1 MKRFSIFL
9 LFLIVGCA
17 LNAQDDYRNYVL
29 SRTMLNGTGTSY
41 LDNITYYDGLGRPF
55 QTVEKAVQSGL
66 PVNKNLATLQEYDA
80 AGREWNSW
88 LPVFAGSS
96 DYLAPASIKSSAPG
110 NYDNDSR
117 PYSQPVYKASPLNRL
132 TAQYGPGA
140 AWYNAERP
148 VKTEYL
154 LNTNASPLKCIK
166 YGVSSTGGLT
176 GNSTTFYT
184 SGELSVVKTTDEDLN
199 VSYSFT
205 DKQGRTVLTRQM
217 NNSEE
222 HDTYYIY
229 NDKGNLC
236 FVLQPKYQESADL
249 GKYAFQYEYD
259 ARGRCTKK
267 KLPGAD
273 FVEYTYNDADQ
284 LVYSQD
290 GNQRAQATK
299 KWTYYLYDKFG
310 RLTEQ
315 GECTNKGATSSPV
328 VYIHNYYDGYGFING
343 TGFTDSNYKLTE
355 AQKAYGKG
363 YQTGS
368 VISIFGDSKKI
379 YLMYQY
385 DIQGRVVKTV
395 QNNLLDG
402 LDVTETTYTFSSNP
416 QTVVHK
422 NTYKENGTQKSITE
436 TYTYTYDYADRI
448 SKVEHTLNNTK
459 VVLSENTYNKLGQ
472 LVNRSLHGA
481 SADIM
486 GYAYNIR
493 SWLTR
498 IESPNLILKLNYGY
512 SAGGGNIASMFW
524 KSGEEGRQK
533 YTFTYD
539 GLGRMLNADHLILG
553 QQDEDDDD
561 WGVTTGLMSIQ
572 TGRQIEETPLAREN
586 AFTERVTEYDKN
598 GNILKLVRYGQT
610 GANSYGVIDNLT
622 MTLTGNRLNRVD
634 DASTASAYGGGFEF
648 KDAVKQDNEYA
659 YDANGNLTQDLNKG
673 IEDIQYNCLN
683 LPRLVKFKDQSTITY
698 TYAADG
704 TKLRVEHK
712 IGNSTTRT
720 TYCSNVIY
728 EDGTA
733 KCLLTEEGYVSL
745 DDREYH
751 YYLKDHQGNN
761 RVLVNKNGG
770 VEEINHYY
778 PFGGV
783 FASEE
788 NVQPYKY
795 NGKELD
801 TKKGLNWYDYGA
813 RQYDAAL
820 GIFTTVD
827 PSSEK
832 YYPTSPYVYCGGNPI
847 NRIDPT
853 GADWYKD
860 SDGNYHWAE
869 RGGDIAEG
877 WTWVGSSVSIE
888 ISKSK
893 YVNYYENGGI
903 VANKPVNAFDLIAS
917 SPKLQNLFLG
927 ENSLLSEASKS
938 RLFNG
943 LVSRGTDAIARPIGE
958 FLVWSGAGE
967 LGGPL
972 VGKAIG
978 WILRKMMAKVSPLL
992 RPLGLGNTGRS
1003 ISRNLTEKLAMQE
1016 ILANPAAGEIIE
1028 RMKPINDPR
1037 WFGWRKMQYI
1047 HTGLDGS
1054 KTVIHYVGKW
1064 EEGVL
1069 KAVDDFKFK

>member
-1 MKRFSIFL
+1 MF
-9 LFLIVGCA
+9 
-17 LNAQDDYRNYVL
+17 
-29 SRTMLNGTGTSY
+29 
-41 LDNITYYDGLGRPF
+41 
-55 QTVEKAVQSGL
+55 
-66 PVNKNLATLQEYDA
+66 
-80 AGREWNSW
+80 
-88 LPVFAGSS
+88 
-96 DYLAPASIKSSAPG
+96 
-110 NYDNDSR
+110 
-117 PYSQPVYKASPLNRL
+117 
-132 TAQYGPGA
+132 
-140 AWYNAERP
+140 
-148 VKTEYL
+148 
-154 LNTNASPLKCIK
+154 
-166 YGVSSTGGLT
+166 
-176 GNSTTFYT
+176 TT
-184 SGELSVVKTTDEDLN
+184 
-199 VSYSFT
+199 
-205 DKQGRTVLTRQM
+205 
-217 NNSEE
+217 
-222 HDTYYIY
+222 
-229 NDKGNLC
+229 
-236 FVLQPKYQESADL
+236 
-249 GKYAFQYEYD
+249 QYEYD

-267 KLPGAD
+267 KLPETD
-273 FVEYTYNDADQ
+273 FVEYTYNAADQ

-315 GECTNKGATSSPV
+315 GECTNKSATSSPV

-368 VISIFGDSKKI
+368 VISIFGDSQKI

-448 SKVEHTLNNTK
+448 SKVEHTLNDTK

-472 LVNRSLHGA
+472 LENRFLHGA
-481 SADIM
+481 SADTM

-493 SWLTR
+493 NWLTR

-622 MTLTGNRLNRVD
+622 MKLTGNQLNRVD

-778 PFGGV
+778 PFGGI

-813 RQYDAAL
+813 RRYDAAL
-820 GIFTTVD
+820 GRFTTTD
-827 PSSEK
+827 RFAEK
-832 YYPTSPYVYCGGNPI
+832 YYSMSSYQYGGNNPVG
-847 NRIDPT
+847 NIDVN
-853 GADWYKD
+853 GD
-860 SDGNYHWAE
+860 S
-869 RGGDIAEG
+869 I
-877 WTWVGSSVSIE
+877 V
-888 ISKSK
+888 ISP
-893 YVNYYENGGI
+893 NPNG
-903 VANKPVNAFDLIAS
+903 LIDHI
-917 SPKLQNLFLG
+917 
-927 ENSLLSEASKS
+927 KS
-938 RLFNG
+938 RFG
-943 LVSRGTDAIARPIGE
+943 YDTKFQKTV
-958 FLVWSGAGE
+958 
-967 LGGPL
+967 
-972 VGKAIG
+972 KADLAQLKKDDKTVAQI
-978 WILRKMMAKVSPLL
+978 ILKLEDSENIHQITMVEDRRK
-992 RPLGLGNTGRS
+992 G
-1003 ISRNLTEKLAMQE
+1003 NLTEVDKEKAAKGISQGTTVRYDPYTQIEPSGEKRTPRVGLSHELQHSYDADQGTMTRE
-1016 ILANPAAGEIIE
+1016 ITVNGVLLIE
-1028 RMKPINDPR
+1028 VRAINTENKIRMKTGDPKR
-1037 WFGWRKMQYI
+1037 TKYGRREVP
-1047 HTGLDGS
+1047 
-1054 KTVIHYVGKW
+1054 KTLL
-1064 EEGVL
+1064 E
-1069 KAVDDFKFK
+1069 

>member
-1 MKRFSIFL
+1 MF
-9 LFLIVGCA
+9 
-17 LNAQDDYRNYVL
+17 
-29 SRTMLNGTGTSY
+29 
-41 LDNITYYDGLGRPF
+41 
-55 QTVEKAVQSGL
+55 
-66 PVNKNLATLQEYDA
+66 
-80 AGREWNSW
+80 
-88 LPVFAGSS
+88 
-96 DYLAPASIKSSAPG
+96 
-110 NYDNDSR
+110 
-117 PYSQPVYKASPLNRL
+117 
-132 TAQYGPGA
+132 
-140 AWYNAERP
+140 
-148 VKTEYL
+148 
-154 LNTNASPLKCIK
+154 
-166 YGVSSTGGLT
+166 
-176 GNSTTFYT
+176 TT
-184 SGELSVVKTTDEDLN
+184 
-199 VSYSFT
+199 
-205 DKQGRTVLTRQM
+205 
-217 NNSEE
+217 
-222 HDTYYIY
+222 
-229 NDKGNLC
+229 
-236 FVLQPKYQESADL
+236 
-249 GKYAFQYEYD
+249 QYEYD

-284 LVYSQD
+284 LVFSQD

-315 GECTNKGATSSPV
+315 GECTNKSATSSPV

-368 VISIFGDSKKI
+368 VISIFGDSQKI

-448 SKVEHTLNNTK
+448 SKVEHTLNDTK

-493 SWLTR
+493 NWLTR

-622 MTLTGNRLNRVD
+622 MTLTGNQLNRVD
-634 DASTASAYGGGFEF
+634 DASTVSAYGGGFEF

-778 PFGGV
+778 PFGGI

-813 RQYDAAL
+813 RRYDAAL
-820 GIFTTVD
+820 GRFTTTD
-827 PSSEK
+827 RFAEK
-832 YYPTSPYVYCGGNPI
+832 YYSMSSYQYGGNNPVG
-847 NRIDPT
+847 NIDVN
-853 GADWYKD
+853 GD
-860 SDGNYHWAE
+860 S
-869 RGGDIAEG
+869 I
-877 WTWVGSSVSIE
+877 V
-888 ISKSK
+888 ISP
-893 YVNYYENGGI
+893 NPNG
-903 VANKPVNAFDLIAS
+903 LIDHI
-917 SPKLQNLFLG
+917 
-927 ENSLLSEASKS
+927 KS
-938 RLFNG
+938 RFG
-943 LVSRGTDAIARPIGE
+943 YDTKFQKTV
-958 FLVWSGAGE
+958 
-967 LGGPL
+967 
-972 VGKAIG
+972 KADLAQLKKDDKTVAQI
-978 WILRKMMAKVSPLL
+978 ILKLEDSENIHQITMVEDRRK
-992 RPLGLGNTGRS
+992 G
-1003 ISRNLTEKLAMQE
+1003 NLTEVDKEKAAKGISQGTTVRYDPYTQIEPSGEKRTPRVGLSHELQHSYDADQGTMTRE
-1016 ILANPAAGEIIE
+1016 ITVNGVLLIE
-1028 RMKPINDPR
+1028 VRAINTENKIRMKTGDPKR
-1037 WFGWRKMQYI
+1037 TKYGRREVP
-1047 HTGLDGS
+1047 
-1054 KTVIHYVGKW
+1054 KTLL
-1064 EEGVL
+1064 E
-1069 KAVDDFKFK
+1069 

>member
-1 MKRFSIFL
+1 M
-9 LFLIVGCA
+9 
-17 LNAQDDYRNYVL
+17 
-29 SRTMLNGTGTSY
+29 
-41 LDNITYYDGLGRPF
+41 
-55 QTVEKAVQSGL
+55 
-66 PVNKNLATLQEYDA
+66 
-80 AGREWNSW
+80 
-88 LPVFAGSS
+88 
-96 DYLAPASIKSSAPG
+96 
-110 NYDNDSR
+110 
-117 PYSQPVYKASPLNRL
+117 
-132 TAQYGPGA
+132 
-140 AWYNAERP
+140 
-148 VKTEYL
+148 
-154 LNTNASPLKCIK
+154 KCIK
-166 YGVSSTGGLT
+166 YGVNSTGGLT

-205 DKQGRTVLTRQM
+205 DKQGHTVLTRQM

-236 FVLQPKYQESADL
+236 FVLQPKYQESAGL

-259 ARGRCTKK
+259 ACGRCTKK

-273 FVEYTYNDADQ
+273 FVEYTYNAADQ
-284 LVYSQD
+284 LVFSQD

-315 GECTNKGATSSPV
+315 GECTNKSATSSPV

-363 YQTGS
+363 YQTSS

-402 LDVTETTYTFSSNP
+402 LDVTETTYTFSGNP

-448 SKVEHTLNNTK
+448 SKVEHKLNDTK

-486 GYAYNIR
+486 GYTYNIR

-553 QQDEDDDD
+553 QQDDDDDD
-561 WGVTTGLMSIQ
+561 WGVTTGLMS
-572 TGRQIEETPLAREN
+572 TRTDRQIEETPLAREN
-586 AFTERVTEYDKN
+586 AFTERVKKYDKN
-598 GNILKLVRYGQT
+598 GNILELVRYGQT

-622 MTLTGNRLNRVD
+622 MKLIGNQLNRVD

-712 IGNSTTRT
+712 IGSSTTRT

-801 TKKGLNWYDYGA
+801 AKKGLNWYDYGE
-813 RQYDAAL
+813 RMYDAAL
-820 GIFTTVD
+820 GRWHNID
-827 PSSEK
+827 PMAEK
-832 YYPTSPYVYCGGNPI
+832 YYSISPYAYC
-847 NRIDPT
+847 
-853 GADWYKD
+853 
-860 SDGNYHWAE
+860 
-869 RGGDIAEG
+869 
-877 WTWVGSSVSIE
+877 SS
-888 ISKSK
+888 
-893 YVNYYENGGI
+893 N
-903 VANKPVNAFDLIAS
+903 PVNAIDYQGKLVIFINGFHNGFEGADPDYWKMKNHSPNFDQAVMDHF
-917 SPKLQNLFLG
+917 KDW
-927 ENSLLSEASKS
+927 NSRYYDGS
-938 RLFNG
+938 
-943 LVSRGTDAIARPIGE
+943 
-958 FLVWSGAGE
+958 
-967 LGGPL
+967 LGGAFG
-972 VGKAIG
+972 VSYNANASTRFDFGYIAG
-978 WILRKMMAKVSPLL
+978 LRDVKDI
-992 RPLGLGNTGRS
+992 
-1003 ISRNLTEKLAMQE
+1003 ISKLARDSKG
-1016 ILANPAAGEIIE
+1016 NIIE
-1028 RMKPINDPR
+1028 TIKIISHSMGGAYAKG
-1037 WFGWRKMQYI
+1037 F
-1047 HTGLDGS
+1047 
-1054 KTVIHYVGKW
+1054 
-1064 EEGVL
+1064 L
-1069 KAVDDFKFK
+1069 KAVMEYIQKHPEECNGINLAEYDFAPYQPGSQTAIEGVDTYQYSHKKDNVAGNIPIRGAKQMDTYDNKQRRHPIEDFFDYIKTLPEGSYKIEDGKIVKL

>member
-1 MKRFSIFL
+1 MF
-9 LFLIVGCA
+9 
-17 LNAQDDYRNYVL
+17 
-29 SRTMLNGTGTSY
+29 
-41 LDNITYYDGLGRPF
+41 
-55 QTVEKAVQSGL
+55 
-66 PVNKNLATLQEYDA
+66 
-80 AGREWNSW
+80 
-88 LPVFAGSS
+88 
-96 DYLAPASIKSSAPG
+96 
-110 NYDNDSR
+110 
-117 PYSQPVYKASPLNRL
+117 
-132 TAQYGPGA
+132 
-140 AWYNAERP
+140 
-148 VKTEYL
+148 
-154 LNTNASPLKCIK
+154 
-166 YGVSSTGGLT
+166 
-176 GNSTTFYT
+176 TT
-184 SGELSVVKTTDEDLN
+184 
-199 VSYSFT
+199 
-205 DKQGRTVLTRQM
+205 
-217 NNSEE
+217 
-222 HDTYYIY
+222 
-229 NDKGNLC
+229 
-236 FVLQPKYQESADL
+236 
-249 GKYAFQYEYD
+249 QYEYD

-267 KLPGAD
+267 KLPETD
-273 FVEYTYNDADQ
+273 FVEYTYNAADQ

-315 GECTNKGATSSPV
+315 GECTNKSATSSPV

-368 VISIFGDSKKI
+368 VISIFGDSQKI

-448 SKVEHTLNNTK
+448 SKVEHTLNDTK

-472 LVNRSLHGA
+472 LENRFLHGA
-481 SADIM
+481 SADTM

-622 MTLTGNRLNRVD
+622 MKLTGNQLNRVD

-673 IEDIQYNCLN
+673 IEDIQYNYLN

-778 PFGGV
+778 PFGGI

-813 RQYDAAL
+813 RRYDAVL
-820 GIFTTVD
+820 GRWHKID
-827 PSSEK
+827 PMTEK
-832 YYPTSPYVYCGGNPI
+832 YYSVSPYAYC
-847 NRIDPT
+847 
-853 GADWYKD
+853 
-860 SDGNYHWAE
+860 
-869 RGGDIAEG
+869 
-877 WTWVGSSVSIE
+877 SS
-888 ISKSK
+888 
-893 YVNYYENGGI
+893 N
-903 VANKPVNAFDLIAS
+903 PVNAIDYQG
-917 SPKLQNLFLG
+917 KLVIFI
-927 ENSLLSEASKS
+927 
-938 RLFNG
+938 NG
-943 LVSRGTDAIARPIGE
+943 LHNGFEGADPDYWKMKNHSPNFDQAVMDHFKDWNSRYYDG
-958 FLVWSGAGE
+958 S
-967 LGGPL
+967 LGGIFSL
-972 VGKAIG
+972 SYNMQISTRFDFGYIAG
-978 WILRKMMAKVSPLL
+978 LRDVKDI
-992 RPLGLGNTGRS
+992 
-1003 ISRNLTEKLAMQE
+1003 ISKLARDSKG
-1016 ILANPAAGEIIE
+1016 NIIE
-1028 RMKPINDPR
+1028 TIKIISHSMGGAYAKG
-1037 WFGWRKMQYI
+1037 F
-1047 HTGLDGS
+1047 
-1054 KTVIHYVGKW
+1054 
-1064 EEGVL
+1064 L
-1069 KAVDDFKFK
+1069 KAVMEYIQKHPEECNGINLAEYDFAPYQPGSQTAIEGVDTYQYSHKKDNIAGNTPIRGAKQMDTYSDEKRRHSLEDFFDYIKTLPEGSYKIEDGKIVKL

>member
-1 MKRFSIFL
+1 M
-9 LFLIVGCA
+9 
-17 LNAQDDYRNYVL
+17 
-29 SRTMLNGTGTSY
+29 T
-41 LDNITYYDGLGRPF
+41 
-55 QTVEKAVQSGL
+55 
-66 PVNKNLATLQEYDA
+66 
-80 AGREWNSW
+80 AG
-88 LPVFAGSS
+88 PT
-96 DYLAPASIKSSAPG
+96 
-110 NYDNDSR
+110 
-117 PYSQPVYKASPLNRL
+117 SQPVYKASPLNRL

-140 AWYNAERP
+140 AWYNAGRP

-166 YGVSSTGGLT
+166 YDVSSTGGLT

-267 KLPGAD
+267 ILPGAD
-273 FVEYTYNDADQ
+273 FVEYTYNAADQ
-284 LVYSQD
+284 LVFSQD

-315 GECTNKGATSSPV
+315 GECTNKSATSSPV

-402 LDVTETTYTFSSNP
+402 LDVTETTFTFSSNP

-436 TYTYTYDYADRI
+436 TYIYTYDYADRI
-448 SKVEHTLNNTK
+448 SKVEHTLNDTK

-493 SWLTR
+493 NWLTR

-832 YYPTSPYVYCGGNPI
+832 YYSVSPYAYC
-847 NRIDPT
+847 
-853 GADWYKD
+853 
-860 SDGNYHWAE
+860 
-869 RGGDIAEG
+869 
-877 WTWVGSSVSIE
+877 SS
-888 ISKSK
+888 
-893 YVNYYENGGI
+893 N
-903 VANKPVNAFDLIAS
+903 PVNAIDYQG
-917 SPKLQNLFLG
+917 KLVIFINGMHWGDGKSNRYWDKNGGGFATAVMKHLNDYNAMYIDGSIGGVGQLPYNLDANLRRTFGRNQGFL
-927 ENSLLSEASKS
+927 
-938 RLFNG
+938 
-943 LVSRGTDAIARPIGE
+943 DAP
-958 FLVWSGAGE
+958 V
-967 LGGPL
+967 
-972 VGKAIG
+972 
-978 WILRKMMAKVSPLL
+978 ILRKIKNSKGELIETIKIITHSMGAAYAKGYIEALKQFLIDNNLPLSLIEFEADFAPFQPTEQEAVKGIKTFQFTNMNDDIANNKWLKSPF
-992 RPLGLGNTGRS
+992 GIIQGV
-1003 ISRNLTEKLAMQE
+1003 EKVT
-1016 ILANPAAGEIIE
+1016 IGIE
-1028 RMKPINDPR
+1028 ENKKHTIKDFYNMVFKLPEGKYEVIDGKIVPIN
-1037 WFGWRKMQYI
+1037 
-1047 HTGLDGS
+1047 
-1054 KTVIHYVGKW
+1054 
-1064 EEGVL
+1064 
-1069 KAVDDFKFK
+1069 

>member
-1 MKRFSIFL
+1 MF
-9 LFLIVGCA
+9 
-17 LNAQDDYRNYVL
+17 
-29 SRTMLNGTGTSY
+29 
-41 LDNITYYDGLGRPF
+41 
-55 QTVEKAVQSGL
+55 
-66 PVNKNLATLQEYDA
+66 
-80 AGREWNSW
+80 
-88 LPVFAGSS
+88 
-96 DYLAPASIKSSAPG
+96 
-110 NYDNDSR
+110 
-117 PYSQPVYKASPLNRL
+117 
-132 TAQYGPGA
+132 
-140 AWYNAERP
+140 
-148 VKTEYL
+148 
-154 LNTNASPLKCIK
+154 
-166 YGVSSTGGLT
+166 
-176 GNSTTFYT
+176 TT
-184 SGELSVVKTTDEDLN
+184 
-199 VSYSFT
+199 
-205 DKQGRTVLTRQM
+205 
-217 NNSEE
+217 
-222 HDTYYIY
+222 
-229 NDKGNLC
+229 
-236 FVLQPKYQESADL
+236 
-249 GKYAFQYEYD
+249 QYEYD

-273 FVEYTYNDADQ
+273 FVEYTYNAADQ
-284 LVYSQD
+284 LVFSQD
-290 GNQRAQATK
+290 GNQRAQTTK

-315 GECTNKGATSSPV
+315 GECTNKSATSSPV

-436 TYTYTYDYADRI
+436 TYIYTYDYADRI
-448 SKVEHTLNNTK
+448 SKVEHTLNDTK

-493 SWLTR
+493 NWLTR

-622 MTLTGNRLNRVD
+622 MTLTGNQLNRVD

-683 LPRLVKFKDQSTITY
+683 LPRLIKFKDQSTITY

-813 RQYDAAL
+813 RRYDAAL
-820 GIFTTVD
+820 GRFTTTD
-827 PSSEK
+827 RFAEK
-832 YYPTSPYVYCGGNPI
+832 YYSMSSYQYGGNNPVG
-847 NRIDPT
+847 NIDVN
-853 GADWYKD
+853 GD
-860 SDGNYHWAE
+860 S
-869 RGGDIAEG
+869 I
-877 WTWVGSSVSIE
+877 V
-888 ISKSK
+888 ISP
-893 YVNYYENGGI
+893 NPNG
-903 VANKPVNAFDLIAS
+903 LIDHI
-917 SPKLQNLFLG
+917 
-927 ENSLLSEASKS
+927 KS
-938 RLFNG
+938 RFG
-943 LVSRGTDAIARPIGE
+943 YDTKFQKTV
-958 FLVWSGAGE
+958 
-967 LGGPL
+967 
-972 VGKAIG
+972 KADLAQLKKDDKTVAQI
-978 WILRKMMAKVSPLL
+978 ILKLEDSENIHQITMVEDRRK
-992 RPLGLGNTGRS
+992 G
-1003 ISRNLTEKLAMQE
+1003 NLTEVDKEKAAKGISQGTTVRYDPYTQIEPSGEKRTPRVGLSHELQHSYDADQGTITRE
-1016 ILANPAAGEIIE
+1016 ITVNGVLLIE
-1028 RMKPINDPR
+1028 VRAINTENKIRMKTGDPKR
-1037 WFGWRKMQYI
+1037 TKYGRREVP
-1047 HTGLDGS
+1047 
-1054 KTVIHYVGKW
+1054 KTLL
-1064 EEGVL
+1064 E
-1069 KAVDDFKFK
+1069 

>member
-1 MKRFSIFL
+1 MF
-9 LFLIVGCA
+9 
-17 LNAQDDYRNYVL
+17 
-29 SRTMLNGTGTSY
+29 
-41 LDNITYYDGLGRPF
+41 
-55 QTVEKAVQSGL
+55 
-66 PVNKNLATLQEYDA
+66 
-80 AGREWNSW
+80 
-88 LPVFAGSS
+88 
-96 DYLAPASIKSSAPG
+96 
-110 NYDNDSR
+110 
-117 PYSQPVYKASPLNRL
+117 
-132 TAQYGPGA
+132 
-140 AWYNAERP
+140 
-148 VKTEYL
+148 
-154 LNTNASPLKCIK
+154 
-166 YGVSSTGGLT
+166 
-176 GNSTTFYT
+176 TT
-184 SGELSVVKTTDEDLN
+184 
-199 VSYSFT
+199 
-205 DKQGRTVLTRQM
+205 
-217 NNSEE
+217 
-222 HDTYYIY
+222 
-229 NDKGNLC
+229 
-236 FVLQPKYQESADL
+236 
-249 GKYAFQYEYD
+249 QYEYD
-259 ARGRCTKK
+259 TRGRCTKK

-284 LVYSQD
+284 LIFSQD

-315 GECTNKGATSSPV
+315 GECTNKSATSSPV

-436 TYTYTYDYADRI
+436 TYIYTYDYADRI
-448 SKVEHTLNNTK
+448 SKVEHTLNDTK

-622 MTLTGNRLNRVD
+622 MTLTGNQLNRVD

-813 RQYDAAL
+813 RRYDAVL
-820 GIFTTVD
+820 GRFTTTD
-827 PSSEK
+827 RFAEK
-832 YYPTSPYVYCGGNPI
+832 YYSMSSYQYGGNNPVG
-847 NRIDPT
+847 NIDVN
-853 GADWYKD
+853 GD
-860 SDGNYHWAE
+860 S
-869 RGGDIAEG
+869 I
-877 WTWVGSSVSIE
+877 V
-888 ISKSK
+888 ISP
-893 YVNYYENGGI
+893 NPNG
-903 VANKPVNAFDLIAS
+903 LIDHI
-917 SPKLQNLFLG
+917 
-927 ENSLLSEASKS
+927 KS
-938 RLFNG
+938 RFG
-943 LVSRGTDAIARPIGE
+943 YDTKFQKTV
-958 FLVWSGAGE
+958 
-967 LGGPL
+967 
-972 VGKAIG
+972 KADLAQLKKDDKTVAQI
-978 WILRKMMAKVSPLL
+978 ILKLEDSENIHQITMVEDRRK
-992 RPLGLGNTGRS
+992 G
-1003 ISRNLTEKLAMQE
+1003 NLTEVDKEKAAKGISQGTTVRYDPYTQIEPSGEKRTPRVGLSHELQHSYDADQGTMTRE
-1016 ILANPAAGEIIE
+1016 ITVNGVLLIE
-1028 RMKPINDPR
+1028 VRAINTENKIRMKTGDPKR
-1037 WFGWRKMQYI
+1037 TKYGRREVP
-1047 HTGLDGS
+1047 
-1054 KTVIHYVGKW
+1054 KTLL
-1064 EEGVL
+1064 E
-1069 KAVDDFKFK
+1069 

>member
-1 MKRFSIFL
+1 MF
-9 LFLIVGCA
+9 
-17 LNAQDDYRNYVL
+17 
-29 SRTMLNGTGTSY
+29 
-41 LDNITYYDGLGRPF
+41 
-55 QTVEKAVQSGL
+55 
-66 PVNKNLATLQEYDA
+66 
-80 AGREWNSW
+80 
-88 LPVFAGSS
+88 
-96 DYLAPASIKSSAPG
+96 
-110 NYDNDSR
+110 
-117 PYSQPVYKASPLNRL
+117 
-132 TAQYGPGA
+132 
-140 AWYNAERP
+140 
-148 VKTEYL
+148 
-154 LNTNASPLKCIK
+154 
-166 YGVSSTGGLT
+166 
-176 GNSTTFYT
+176 TT
-184 SGELSVVKTTDEDLN
+184 
-199 VSYSFT
+199 
-205 DKQGRTVLTRQM
+205 
-217 NNSEE
+217 
-222 HDTYYIY
+222 
-229 NDKGNLC
+229 
-236 FVLQPKYQESADL
+236 
-249 GKYAFQYEYD
+249 QYEYD

-284 LVYSQD
+284 LVFSQD

-315 GECTNKGATSSPV
+315 GECTNKSATSSPV

-436 TYTYTYDYADRI
+436 TYIYTYDYADRI
-448 SKVEHTLNNTK
+448 SKVEHTLNDTK

-493 SWLTR
+493 NWLTR

-622 MTLTGNRLNRVD
+622 MTLTGNQLNRVD

-683 LPRLVKFKDQSTITY
+683 LPRLIKFKDQSTITY

-813 RQYDAAL
+813 RRYDAAL
-820 GIFTTVD
+820 GRFTTTD
-827 PSSEK
+827 RFAEK
-832 YYPTSPYVYCGGNPI
+832 YYSMSSYQYGGNNPVG
-847 NRIDPT
+847 NIDVN
-853 GADWYKD
+853 GD
-860 SDGNYHWAE
+860 S
-869 RGGDIAEG
+869 I
-877 WTWVGSSVSIE
+877 V
-888 ISKSK
+888 ISP
-893 YVNYYENGGI
+893 NPNG
-903 VANKPVNAFDLIAS
+903 LIDHI
-917 SPKLQNLFLG
+917 
-927 ENSLLSEASKS
+927 KS
-938 RLFNG
+938 RFG
-943 LVSRGTDAIARPIGE
+943 YDTKFQKTV
-958 FLVWSGAGE
+958 
-967 LGGPL
+967 
-972 VGKAIG
+972 KADLAQLKKDDKTVAQI
-978 WILRKMMAKVSPLL
+978 ILKLEDSENIHQITMVEDRRK
-992 RPLGLGNTGRS
+992 G
-1003 ISRNLTEKLAMQE
+1003 NLTEVDKEKAAKGISQGTTVRYDPYTQIEPSGEKRTPRVGLSHELQHSYDADQGTITRE
-1016 ILANPAAGEIIE
+1016 ITVNGVLLIE
-1028 RMKPINDPR
+1028 VRAINTENKIRMKTGDPKR
-1037 WFGWRKMQYI
+1037 TKYGRREVP
-1047 HTGLDGS
+1047 
-1054 KTVIHYVGKW
+1054 KTLL
-1064 EEGVL
+1064 E
-1069 KAVDDFKFK
+1069 

>member
-1 MKRFSIFL
+1 MF
-9 LFLIVGCA
+9 
-17 LNAQDDYRNYVL
+17 
-29 SRTMLNGTGTSY
+29 
-41 LDNITYYDGLGRPF
+41 
-55 QTVEKAVQSGL
+55 
-66 PVNKNLATLQEYDA
+66 
-80 AGREWNSW
+80 
-88 LPVFAGSS
+88 
-96 DYLAPASIKSSAPG
+96 
-110 NYDNDSR
+110 
-117 PYSQPVYKASPLNRL
+117 
-132 TAQYGPGA
+132 
-140 AWYNAERP
+140 
-148 VKTEYL
+148 
-154 LNTNASPLKCIK
+154 
-166 YGVSSTGGLT
+166 
-176 GNSTTFYT
+176 TT
-184 SGELSVVKTTDEDLN
+184 
-199 VSYSFT
+199 
-205 DKQGRTVLTRQM
+205 
-217 NNSEE
+217 
-222 HDTYYIY
+222 
-229 NDKGNLC
+229 
-236 FVLQPKYQESADL
+236 
-249 GKYAFQYEYD
+249 QYEYD
-259 ARGRCTKK
+259 VRGRCTKK
-267 KLPGAD
+267 ILPGAD

-315 GECTNKGATSSPV
+315 GECTNKGVTSSPV
-328 VYIHNYYDGYGFING
+328 VYVHNYYDGYGFING

-448 SKVEHTLNNTK
+448 SKVEHTLNDTK

-622 MTLTGNRLNRVD
+622 MKLTGNQLNRVD

-745 DDREYH
+745 DDWEYH

-761 RVLVNKNGG
+761 RVLVNENGG

-778 PFGGV
+778 PFGGI

-813 RQYDAAL
+813 RRYDAVL
-820 GIFTTVD
+820 GRWHKID
-827 PSSEK
+827 PMTEK
-832 YYPTSPYVYCGGNPI
+832 YYSVSPYAYC
-847 NRIDPT
+847 
-853 GADWYKD
+853 
-860 SDGNYHWAE
+860 
-869 RGGDIAEG
+869 
-877 WTWVGSSVSIE
+877 SS
-888 ISKSK
+888 
-893 YVNYYENGGI
+893 N
-903 VANKPVNAFDLIAS
+903 PVNAIDYQGKLVIFINGFHNGFEGADPDYWKMKNHSPNFDQAVMDHF
-917 SPKLQNLFLG
+917 KDW
-927 ENSLLSEASKS
+927 NSRYYDGS
-938 RLFNG
+938 
-943 LVSRGTDAIARPIGE
+943 
-958 FLVWSGAGE
+958 
-967 LGGPL
+967 LGGAFG
-972 VGKAIG
+972 VSYNANASTRFDFGYIAG
-978 WILRKMMAKVSPLL
+978 LRDVKDI
-992 RPLGLGNTGRS
+992 
-1003 ISRNLTEKLAMQE
+1003 ISKLARDSKG
-1016 ILANPAAGEIIE
+1016 NIIE
-1028 RMKPINDPR
+1028 TIKIISHSM
-1037 WFGWRKMQYI
+1037 
-1047 HTGLDGS
+1047 GS
-1054 KTVIHYVGKW
+1054 AYAKGF
-1064 EEGVL
+1064 L
-1069 KAVDDFKFK
+1069 KAVMEYIQKHPEECNGINLAEYDFAPYQPGSQTAIEGVDTYQYSHEKDRMAGNTPIQGAKQMDTYNDERRKHSIEDFFDYIKTLPEGSYKIEDGKVVRL

>member
-1 MKRFSIFL
+1 MHK
-9 LFLIVGCA
+9 
-17 LNAQDDYRNYVL
+17 QK
-29 SRTMLNGTGTSY
+29 
-41 LDNITYYDGLGRPF
+41 YYF
-55 QTVEKAVQSGL
+55 
-66 PVNKNLATLQEYDA
+66 N
-80 AGREWNSW
+80 
-88 LPVFAGSS
+88 
-96 DYLAPASIKSSAPG
+96 PG
-110 NYDNDSR
+110 
-117 PYSQPVYKASPLNRL
+117 
-132 TAQYGPGA
+132 
-140 AWYNAERP
+140 
-148 VKTEYL
+148 
-154 LNTNASPLKCIK
+154 
-166 YGVSSTGGLT
+166 
-176 GNSTTFYT
+176 
-184 SGELSVVKTTDEDLN
+184 
-199 VSYSFT
+199 
-205 DKQGRTVLTRQM
+205 
-217 NNSEE
+217 
-222 HDTYYIY
+222 
-229 NDKGNLC
+229 
-236 FVLQPKYQESADL
+236 
-249 GKYAFQYEYD
+249 
-259 ARGRCTKK
+259 
-267 KLPGAD
+267 
-273 FVEYTYNDADQ
+273 
-284 LVYSQD
+284 
-290 GNQRAQATK
+290 
-299 KWTYYLYDKFG
+299 
-310 RLTEQ
+310 
-315 GECTNKGATSSPV
+315 

-363 YQTGS
+363 CQTGS

-586 AFTERVTEYDKN
+586 AFTERVKKYDKN
-598 GNILKLVRYGQT
+598 GNILELVRYGQT

-622 MTLTGNRLNRVD
+622 MTLTGNQLNRVD

-813 RQYDAAL
+813 RMYDAAV
-820 GIFTTVD
+820 GRFTTTD
-827 PSSEK
+827 RFAEK
-832 YYPTSPYVYCGGNPI
+832 YYSMSSYQYGGNNPVGNIDI
-847 NRIDPT
+847 N
-853 GADWYKD
+853 GD
-860 SDGNYHWAE
+860 SIVILSLTNSQHLGMLIQNESKKWQYYSFNGDKVYNSTNGVI
-869 RGGDIAEG
+869 GGRPHDDIAIGEWNSPQEFINSDYNQGIKVKEDKANPEINAYGYQEG
-877 WTWVGSSVSIE
+877 YVLPTTTEQDRIIEDKFIDSINQGYSLIGNHCSIAVQKSLNAVGIETRNPSIE
-888 ISKSK
+888 IKNRQMGDVYSVRINPYLPSNAYQAIKK
-893 YVNYYENGGI
+893 NNPQGYVI
-903 VANKPVNAFDLIAS
+903 K
-917 SPKLQNLFLG
+917 K
-927 ENSLLSEASKS
+927 
-938 RLFNG
+938 R
-943 LVSRGTDAIARPIGE
+943 
-958 FLVWSGAGE
+958 
-967 LGGPL
+967 
-972 VGKAIG
+972 
-978 WILRKMMAKVSPLL
+978 
-992 RPLGLGNTGRS
+992 
-1003 ISRNLTEKLAMQE
+1003 
-1016 ILANPAAGEIIE
+1016 
-1028 RMKPINDPR
+1028 
-1037 WFGWRKMQYI
+1037 
-1047 HTGLDGS
+1047 
-1054 KTVIHYVGKW
+1054 
-1064 EEGVL
+1064 
-1069 KAVDDFKFK
+1069 

>member
-1 MKRFSIFL
+1 MF
-9 LFLIVGCA
+9 
-17 LNAQDDYRNYVL
+17 
-29 SRTMLNGTGTSY
+29 
-41 LDNITYYDGLGRPF
+41 
-55 QTVEKAVQSGL
+55 
-66 PVNKNLATLQEYDA
+66 
-80 AGREWNSW
+80 
-88 LPVFAGSS
+88 
-96 DYLAPASIKSSAPG
+96 
-110 NYDNDSR
+110 
-117 PYSQPVYKASPLNRL
+117 
-132 TAQYGPGA
+132 
-140 AWYNAERP
+140 
-148 VKTEYL
+148 
-154 LNTNASPLKCIK
+154 
-166 YGVSSTGGLT
+166 
-176 GNSTTFYT
+176 TT
-184 SGELSVVKTTDEDLN
+184 
-199 VSYSFT
+199 
-205 DKQGRTVLTRQM
+205 
-217 NNSEE
+217 
-222 HDTYYIY
+222 
-229 NDKGNLC
+229 
-236 FVLQPKYQESADL
+236 
-249 GKYAFQYEYD
+249 QYEYD

-267 KLPGAD
+267 KLPGTD
-273 FVEYTYNDADQ
+273 FVEYTYNAADQ

-368 VISIFGDSKKI
+368 VISIFGDSQKI

-448 SKVEHTLNNTK
+448 SKVEHTLNDTK

-493 SWLTR
+493 NWLTR

-622 MTLTGNRLNRVD
+622 MKLTGNQLNRVD

-778 PFGGV
+778 PFGGI

-795 NGKELD
+795 NGKELE
-801 TKKGLNWYDYGA
+801 TKKGLNWYDYGV
-813 RQYDAAL
+813 RRYDAVL
-820 GIFTTVD
+820 GRWHKID
-827 PSSEK
+827 PMTEK
-832 YYPTSPYVYCGGNPI
+832 YYSVSPYAYC
-847 NRIDPT
+847 
-853 GADWYKD
+853 
-860 SDGNYHWAE
+860 
-869 RGGDIAEG
+869 
-877 WTWVGSSVSIE
+877 SS
-888 ISKSK
+888 
-893 YVNYYENGGI
+893 N
-903 VANKPVNAFDLIAS
+903 PVNAIDYQGKLVIFINGFHNGFEGADPDYWKMKNHSPNFDQAVMDHF
-917 SPKLQNLFLG
+917 KDW
-927 ENSLLSEASKS
+927 NSRYYDGS
-938 RLFNG
+938 
-943 LVSRGTDAIARPIGE
+943 
-958 FLVWSGAGE
+958 
-967 LGGPL
+967 LGGAFG
-972 VGKAIG
+972 VSYNANASTRFDFGYIAG
-978 WILRKMMAKVSPLL
+978 LRDVKDI
-992 RPLGLGNTGRS
+992 
-1003 ISRNLTEKLAMQE
+1003 ISKLARDSKG
-1016 ILANPAAGEIIE
+1016 NIIE
-1028 RMKPINDPR
+1028 TIKIISHSMGGAYAKG
-1037 WFGWRKMQYI
+1037 F
-1047 HTGLDGS
+1047 
-1054 KTVIHYVGKW
+1054 
-1064 EEGVL
+1064 L
-1069 KAVDDFKFK
+1069 KAVMEYIQKHPEECNGINLAEYDFAPYQPGSQTAIEGVDTYQYSHEKDRMAGNTPIQGAKQMDTYNDERRKHSIEDFFDYIKTLPEGSYKIEDGKVVRL